1 MENTQ
6 RFNSNLVTIPKS
18 AFVIEKVHR
27 CADCPIRRLAIKQ
40 PRSVFARLHAWHKN
54 WWPGWKAHQARACAF
69 TARENAA
76 TEEQ

>member
-6 RFNSNLVTIPKS
+6 QYNPTLATISKS
-18 AFVIEKVHR
+18 ASVIEKVHR

-40 PRSVFARLHAWHKN
+40 PHSIFASAHNWHKT

-69 TARENAA
+69 AA
-76 TEEQ
+76 GTGTQSSKQ